1 MSVTCHSAGMKKQGR
16 PSARGSARV
25 DTARPTPKI
34 GGLAASEAGAVLVE
48 VALSLPILIILMI
61 GIISYG
67 VWLTAAHAVQQAA
80 NEAARA
86 ALGGLSATER
96 QSLAAES
103 VTRSLSGNGVIDP
116 GLVTISTSQTG
127 NFYSVAVIYDAS
139 RSRLFSA
146 SLVPLPTGQIRRASV
161 VKLVSL

>member
-1 MSVTCHSAGMKKQGR
+1 MAVTCHSAGMKTQGR
-16 PSARGSARV
+16 LSARRPARAGI
-25 DTARPTPKI
+25 ARSRPHI

-67 VWLTAAHAVQQAA
+67 AWLTAANAVQQAA

-103 VTRSLSGNGVIDP
+103 VTRSLSGNGVLDP
-116 GLVTISTSQTG
+116 SLVTISTSQTG
-127 NFYSVAVIYDAS
+127 SFYSVAVTYDAS

-146 SLVPLPTGQIRRASV
+146 SPVPLPKGQIRRASV